1 MTDTPFTANG
11 EPLTI
16 TLPDERQLTL
26 TPPTCIAEI
35 AATIGPGLARQALAG
50 RVNGKLVDACDPIT
64 GDARVQ
70 VITPNDDE
78 GLEIIR
84 HSCAHLVGHAV
95 KQLYPSAEM
104 VIGPVIDDGFYYDI
118 AYERPFTPED
128 LDAIETRM
136 KALIA
141 QEYDVV
147 KQRVPR
153 GEALGIFRE
162 RGESYKQRLIEEMP
176 DEKSLGLYFHQEYV
190 DMCRGPHVPNTR
202 FLKHFRLTKLS
213 GAYWR
218 GDARNAQLQ
227 RVYGTAWADRKALK
241 SHLKRLEE
249 AEKRDH
255 RRLGR
260 QLGLFHFQEEAP
272 GAVFWHPD
280 GWTVLQTLIAYMR
293 RRQQNSGYVEVN
305 TPDMMD
311 RGLWETSGHWQNY
324 QEHMF
329 TTQTEDGRSLALKP
343 MNCPGSVLLFR
354 HGLKSYRDLPIR
366 MGEFGKVHRYEPS
379 GALHGLL
386 RVRHFTQDDAHIY
399 CTPEQMND
407 ECRQVVALVLDI
419 YREFG
424 FEDVRLKLSTRPEN
438 RMGSE
443 AVWDRLENALTAS
456 LGTMGLDYQLNPGE
470 GAFYGPKLEFVL
482 RDAIGRDWQCGT
494 LQVDMNLPER
504 FGLDY
509 VDEQGQR
516 QRPVMLHRAL
526 FGSLERFLGILIEHH
541 AGKLPAW
548 LAPQQAVV
556 MSITEPQA
564 DYANTL
570 AETLCGAEIR
580 AKADVRNEKIGY
592 KIREQTLQRIPFLL
606 IVGGRE
612 AAEGKVTL
620 RHRDGTDLGTL
631 PVDEAITLLAEHS
644 RAPDLDA
651 QRQEQAS
658 RLERLRAPTPAV
670 ETTA

>member
-26 TPPTCIAEI
+26 TSPTCIAEI

-50 RVNGKLVDACDPIT
+50 RVNGKLVDACDLIT
-64 GDARVQ
+64 ADARVQ

-95 KQLYPSAEM
+95 KQLYPNAEM

-128 LDAIETRM
+128 MDAIETRM
-136 KALIA
+136 KALIN
-141 QEYDVV
+141 QEYDVI
-147 KQRVPR
+147 KQRLPR
-153 GEALGIFRE
+153 DEALGIFRE

-176 DEKSLGLYFHQEYV
+176 DEQSLGLYFHQEYV

-227 RVYGTAWADRKALK
+227 RIYGTAWADRKALK

-280 GWTVLQTLIAYMR
+280 GWRVLQTLIAYMR

-456 LGTMGLDYQLNPGE
+456 LETMGLDYQLNPGE

-564 DYANTL
+564 GYANTL

-606 IVGGRE
+606 IVGSRE

-644 RAPDLDA
+644 RAPDIDA
-651 QRQEQAS
+651 QRREQAS

-670 ETTA
+670 ETPA

>member
-1 MTDTPFTANG
+1 MNNPHLPPDT
-11 EPLTI
+11 LVI

-26 TPPTCIAEI
+26 ASPTCIAEI
-35 AATIGPGLARQALAG
+35 AAAIGPGLARQALAG
-50 RVNGKLVDACDPIT
+50 RVNGQLVDACDPIT
-64 GDARVQ
+64 SDAHIQ
-70 VITPNDDE
+70 VITPNDPE

-84 HSCAHLVGHAV
+84 HSCAHSVGHAV

-118 AYERPFTPED
+118 AYERPFTSED
-128 LDAIETRM
+128 LEAIEARM
-136 KALIA
+136 KALID
-141 QEYDVV
+141 QEYEVA

-153 GEALGIFRE
+153 DEALDIFRE
-162 RGESYKQRLIEEMP
+162 RGESYKQRLIEDMP
-176 DEKSLGLYFHQEYV
+176 DEQSLGLYFHQDYV

-241 SHLKRLEE
+241 AYLQRLEE

-280 GWTVLQTLIAYMR
+280 GWAVLQTLITYMR

-305 TPDMMD
+305 TPDIMD
-311 RGLWETSGHWQNY
+311 RSLWETSGHWQNY

-407 ECRQVVALVLDI
+407 ECRRVVALVLDI

-443 AVWDRLENALTAS
+443 AVWDRLEDALTAS
-456 LGTMGLDYQLNPGE
+456 LDTMSLNYQLNPGE

-509 VDEQGQR
+509 VDEHGQR

-556 MSITEPQA
+556 MSITESQA
-564 DYANTL
+564 DYANIL
-570 AETLCGAEIR
+570 AATLCGAEIR

-651 QRQEQAS
+651 QRREQAS
-658 RLERLRAPTPAV
+658 RLQRLRAPASAV
-670 ETTA
+670 ETPT

>member
-1 MTDTPFTANG
+1 MTDTPFKTPN
-11 EPLTI
+11 EHLII
-16 TLPDERQLTL
+16 TLPNERQLTL
-26 TPPTCIAEI
+26 SSPTSVAET
-35 AATIGPGLARQALAG
+35 AAAIGPGLARQALAG
-50 RVNGKLVDACDPIT
+50 RVNGQLVDVCDPIT
-64 GDARVQ
+64 HDAHVQ
-70 VITPNDDE
+70 VITPNEPE

-104 VIGPVIDDGFYYDI
+104 VIGPVINDGFYYDI

-128 LDAIETRM
+128 MAAIETRM
-136 KALIA
+136 KALISQDYA
-141 QEYDVV
+141 VV

-153 GEALGIFRE
+153 EEALSIFRE
-162 RGESYKQRLIEEMP
+162 RGEHYKQQLIDDMPEE
-176 DEKSLGLYFHQEYV
+176 SHLGLYYHQEYV

-202 FLKHFRLTKLS
+202 FLKHFQLTKLS

-227 RVYGTAWADRKALK
+227 RIYGTAWADRKALK
-241 SHLKRLEE
+241 AHLQRLEE

-293 RRQQNSGYVEVN
+293 RRQQYSGYTEVN

-311 RGLWETSGHWQNY
+311 RSLWETSGHWQNY

-379 GALHGLL
+379 GSLHGLL

-407 ECRQVVALVLDI
+407 ECQRVVSLVLDI

-424 FEDVRLKLSTRPEN
+424 FDDVRLKLSTRPEN
-438 RMGSE
+438 RMGSD
-443 AVWDRLENALTAS
+443 AVWDRLESALTAA
-456 LGTMGLDYQLNPGE
+456 LETMGLDYTLNPGE

-504 FGLDY
+504 FELDY
-509 VDEQGQR
+509 IDRDGQR
-516 QRPVMLHRAL
+516 KQPVMLHRAL
-526 FGSLERFLGILIEHH
+526 FGSLERFIGILIEHY

-548 LAPQQAVV
+548 LAPVQAVV
-556 MSITEPQA
+556 LPITDEFAAYAENITELL
-564 DYANTL
+564 N
-570 AETLCGAEIR
+570 GAGIR
-580 AKADVRNEKIGY
+580 SEVDTRNEKVGY
-592 KIREQTLQRIPFLL
+592 KIRDQTLRRVPFLL
-606 IVGGRE
+606 VVGANERQAGSVSIRSRE
-612 AAEGKVTL
+612 G
-620 RHRDGTDLGTL
+620 DDLGALPLDQTL
-631 PVDEAITLLAEHS
+631 TQLHAWVA
-644 RAPDLDA
+644 APDALG
-651 QRQEQAS
+651 RQADQK
-658 RLERLRAPTPAV
+658 RLLSQLTAEPA
-670 ETTA
+670 

>member
-1 MTDTPFTANG
+1 MTDTPFKTPN
-11 EPLTI
+11 EHLII
-16 TLPDERQLTL
+16 TLPNERQLTL
-26 TPPTCIAEI
+26 SSPTSVAET
-35 AATIGPGLARQALAG
+35 AAAIGPGLARQALAG
-50 RVNGKLVDACDPIT
+50 RVNGQLVDVCDPIT
-64 GDARVQ
+64 HDAHVQ
-70 VITPNDDE
+70 VITPNEPE

-104 VIGPVIDDGFYYDI
+104 VIGPVINDGFYYDI

-128 LDAIETRM
+128 MAAIETRM
-136 KALIA
+136 KALISQDYA
-141 QEYDVV
+141 VV

-153 GEALGIFRE
+153 EEALSIFRE
-162 RGESYKQRLIEEMP
+162 RGEHYKQQLIDDMPEE
-176 DEKSLGLYFHQEYV
+176 SHLGLYYHQEYV

-202 FLKHFRLTKLS
+202 FLKHFQLTKLS

-227 RVYGTAWADRKALK
+227 RIYGTAWADRKALK
-241 SHLKRLEE
+241 AHLQRLEE

-293 RRQQNSGYVEVN
+293 RRQQYSGYTEVN

-311 RGLWETSGHWQNY
+311 RSLWETSGHWQNY

-379 GALHGLL
+379 GSLHGLL

-407 ECRQVVALVLDI
+407 ECQRVVSLVLDI

-424 FEDVRLKLSTRPEN
+424 FDDVRLKLSTRPEN
-438 RMGSE
+438 RMGSD
-443 AVWDRLENALTAS
+443 AVWDRLESALTAA
-456 LGTMGLDYQLNPGE
+456 LETMGLDYTLNPGE

-504 FGLDY
+504 FELDY
-509 VDEQGQR
+509 IDRDGQR
-516 QRPVMLHRAL
+516 KPPVMLHRAL
-526 FGSLERFLGILIEHH
+526 FGSLERFIGILIEHY

-548 LAPQQAVV
+548 LAPVQAVV
-556 MSITEPQA
+556 LPITDEFAAYAENITELL
-564 DYANTL
+564 N
-570 AETLCGAEIR
+570 GAGIR
-580 AKADVRNEKIGY
+580 SEVDTRNEKVGY
-592 KIREQTLQRIPFLL
+592 KIRDQTLRRVPFLL
-606 IVGGRE
+606 VVGANERQAGSVSIRSRE
-612 AAEGKVTL
+612 G
-620 RHRDGTDLGTL
+620 DDLGAL
-631 PVDEAITLLAEHS
+631 PLDQALTQLHAWVA
-644 RAPDLDA
+644 APDALG
-651 QRQEQAS
+651 RQADQK
-658 RLERLRAPTPAV
+658 RLLSQLTAEPA
-670 ETTA
+670 